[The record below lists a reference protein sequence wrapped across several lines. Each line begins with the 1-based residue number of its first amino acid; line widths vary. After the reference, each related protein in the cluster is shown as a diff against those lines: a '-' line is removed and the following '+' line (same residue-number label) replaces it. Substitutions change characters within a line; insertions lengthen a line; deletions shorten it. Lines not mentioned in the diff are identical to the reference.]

1 MEKLIK
7 TGNDIGFSSPKP
19 KTQNVTMYE
28 IAREYNV
35 PLPRKREGAVPILV
49 RARATV
55 RIKQVDANAVNEYTG
70 LKNDSSS
77 K

>member
-1 MEKLIK
+1 
-7 TGNDIGFSSPKP
+7 
-19 KTQNVTMYE
+19 MYE

-55 RIKQVDANAVNEYTG
+55 RVKQVGANAVNEYTG